1 MISVLSIRLKRVI
14 LVFSL
19 IAACVLVLIGIGT
32 VEISSS
38 YYNKEMISS
47 GIQSLTD
54 KFDFSYLQPGNNG
67 SYNLWNM
74 KSSTLEQ
81 TGFIIEPNN
90 VQFKFTNPLG
100 KKGTPQE
107 IQEQNDKRYAQVFD
121 KQITEP
127 KDFDIESIRPP
138 ADPKKY
144 KLANATII
152 ALVRNNEASSI
163 GKTIRRFEKK
173 FNDKFHYPYTFL
185 NDEPFT
191 DAFKSR
197 IAKYTDAPMEF
208 VTVGPEFWKKPS
220 FIDETRQKVEMDKLQ
235 AQNIAYATM
244 ESYHNMC
251 RFYLGMFYNL
261 PELQKYKYYWRIE
274 PNVNFYTDIKYD
286 VFKYLQG
293 TGKKYGFTINL
304 YDIHETVVSLWP
316 ETLRFLNLGNN
327 YKYVNKNGAFQ
338 WLLEPHQNPKKNS
351 DTGGYS
357 TCHFWSNFEI
367 ADMDFYRSEA
377 YNEWFKHLDRSG
389 GFYYERWGDAP
400 VHSLGLSL
408 FADKKDIHWFRD
420 IGYFHDPYFNCPK
433 SENTKLCSA
442 GRFSRWDHL
451 NDQNCM
457 SSWIDYSIDDLDK
470 IY

>member
-1 MISVLSIRLKRVI
+1 
-14 LVFSL
+14 
-19 IAACVLVLIGIGT
+19 
-32 VEISSS
+32 
-38 YYNKEMISS
+38 
-47 GIQSLTD
+47 
-54 KFDFSYLQPGNNG
+54 
-67 SYNLWNM
+67 
-74 KSSTLEQ
+74 
-81 TGFIIEPNN
+81 
-90 VQFKFTNPLG
+90 
-100 KKGTPQE
+100 
-107 IQEQNDKRYAQVFD
+107 
-121 KQITEP
+121 
-127 KDFDIESIRPP
+127 
-138 ADPKKY
+138 
-144 KLANATII
+144 
-152 ALVRNNEASSI
+152 
-163 GKTIRRFEKK
+163 
-173 FNDKFHYPYTFL
+173 
-185 NDEPFT
+185 
-191 DAFKSR
+191 
-197 IAKYTDAPMEF
+197 
-208 VTVGPEFWKKPS
+208 
-220 FIDETRQKVEMDKLQ
+220 MDKLQ

-420 IGYFHDPYFNCPK
+420 IGYFHDPYFNCPDVYK
-433 SENTKLCSA
+433 RQWLYISPGTL
-442 GRFSRWDHL
+442 
-451 NDQNCM
+451 
-457 SSWIDYSIDDLDK
+457 IDVIRM
-470 IY
+470 